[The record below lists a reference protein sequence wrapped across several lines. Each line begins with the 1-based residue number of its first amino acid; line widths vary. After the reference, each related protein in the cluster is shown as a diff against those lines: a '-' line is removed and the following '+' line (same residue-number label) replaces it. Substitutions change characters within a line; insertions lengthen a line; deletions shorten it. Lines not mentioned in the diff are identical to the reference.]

1 MQPCRRKQKRFQLPL
16 MVRFRPTYGATDY
29 FTARATDL
37 SFEGLG
43 LDAPDFRFIR
53 YEHVEL
59 LIQNP
64 GDAGHAALSGDIV
77 WKKQQGKR
85 CLAGLQL
92 RISDPAG
99 HDKTINRIFTNVHIP
114 DKLGI
119 IKRYH
124 EGGRKCLV
132 TFRLMRDLAKDIQTV
147 ALAGDFNNWDIS
159 HLPMIRLPGGD
170 YAITVDLASNREY
183 RFRYFV
189 DGRRWEND
197 PFADRY
203 LRDENGTKDSIL
215 IV

>member
-1 MQPCRRKQKRFQLPL
+1 

-29 FTARATDL
+29 FIAQATDL

-43 LDAPDFRFIR
+43 LNAPDFRFIL
-53 YEHVEL
+53 YEHVEI
-59 LIQNP
+59 LIHNP
-64 GDAGHAALSGDIV
+64 GDPGFAALSGDIV

-92 RISDPAG
+92 RVSDPLS
-99 HDKTINRIFTNVHIP
+99 HEETMHRIFSNAHIP
-114 DKLGI
+114 NKLGI

-124 EGGRKCLV
+124 DDGCKCQV

-147 ALAGDFNNWDIS
+147 SLAGDFNDWDVS
-159 HLPMIRLPGGD
+159 RSPMIRLPNGD
-170 YAITVDLASNREY
+170 YATTVDLASNREY
-183 RFRYFV
+183 RFRYFL

-197 PFADRY
+197 PFADRFA
-203 LRDENGTKDSIL
+203 RNEDGTKDSIL